1 MSPKTHSITF
11 GLILASGVLLATQSF
26 ADDTMTRASMTSHQA
41 MKDCIEQQKTADV
54 NMSKAE
60 MKRICKDKLKQ
71 QKATGDMPEQPP
83 TDTPHN

>member
-1 MSPKTHSITF
+1 MIRVVQSTLLM
-11 GLILASGVLLATQSF
+11 GLLVASAAFSDEPMTQ
-26 ADDTMTRASMTSHQA
+26 ASMSKSQA

-71 QKATGDMPEQPP
+71 QKATGDMPQQPP
-83 TDTPHN
+83 TDAPHN